1 MPKAVL
7 YARFSSDNQRDES
20 IDAQL
25 RAMTKFCQDNEV
37 VMVGEYVDRAKSA
50 TTDDRPE
57 FLRMISDAEQKN
69 FNIVLVHKLDRFA
82 RNRFDSSN
90 YRNKLKKQNVSLVS
104 VLENLDD
111 SPESII
117 MESLLDGMAE
127 YYSKNLAREVRK
139 GHNENALQCKHNGGR
154 PPFGFKVNPETQ
166 CYEIDENEAE
176 AVRYIFNSISEG
188 KSYNAVIADLNTK
201 GFRTRSG
208 NLFGKNSL
216 YDMLHNEKYKGVY
229 IYNRRAAKDADGKFN
244 SRLNKFDDEIIRI
257 EGGMPR
263 IIDDEL
269 FESVNK
275 IITSRK
281 RLKSYGGSTQK
292 YLLTG

>member
-1 MPKAVL
+1 MMLVKIIEQMKMRGVVPKAVL

-139 GHNENALQCKHNGGR
+139 GNNENALQCKNNG
-154 PPFGFKVNPETQ
+154 
-166 CYEIDENEAE
+166 
-176 AVRYIFNSISEG
+176 
-188 KSYNAVIADLNTK
+188 
-201 GFRTRSG
+201 
-208 NLFGKNSL
+208 
-216 YDMLHNEKYKGVY
+216 
-229 IYNRRAAKDADGKFN
+229 
-244 SRLNKFDDEIIRI
+244 
-257 EGGMPR
+257 
-263 IIDDEL
+263 
-269 FESVNK
+269 
-275 IITSRK
+275 
-281 RLKSYGGSTQK
+281 
-292 YLLTG
+292 